1 MIKIFILTMICC
13 CFCLSNS
20 LFANDTIQSKHTKKV
35 ETSFV
40 VSGLTP
46 KEIVEKVIKEVKKP
60 YKVKKSDAVAG
71 TLLLSKGASM
81 TSWGEDYPIIVKKIS
96 DKACRVE
103 VEFKRKYALQA
114 TGKGQHKKCIEYLK
128 GILLK

>member
-1 MIKIFILTMICC
+1 MNYT
-13 CFCLSNS
+13 
-20 LFANDTIQSKHTKKV
+20 TWEQRVRKV
-35 ETSFV
+35 EPY
-40 VSGLTP
+40 TP
-46 KEIVEKVIKEVKKP
+46 GEQPKTDNVIKLNTNENPFPPSPMVEKVIKEVKKP